1 MKPHRDAN
9 ELAARLTN
17 AASQPVPLPEIHRE
31 ATEKKTASRK
41 GGNKRTVGISL
52 RPSQALLNRYTLE
65 AAKRTQKTGRVV
77 SAQQIML
84 EVLEKGL

>member
-1 MKPHRDAN
+1 MKPNRDAN
-9 ELAARLTN
+9 ELAARLTS
-17 AASQPVPLPEIHRE
+17 AASQAVPLPKPQME
-31 ATEKKTASRK
+31 ATEKKTASRQ

-52 RPSQALLNRYTLE
+52 RPSQALLNRYILE

>member
-1 MKPHRDAN
+1 MKPNRDAN
-9 ELAARLTN
+9 ELAARLTS
-17 AASQPVPLPEIHRE
+17 AASKPVPLPKTHTE
-31 ATEKKTASRK
+31 ATEKKTAPRK
-41 GGNKRTVGISL
+41 DGNKRTIGISL

-65 AAKRTQKTGRVV
+65 AAKRTQETGRVI